1 MRFLVRAL
9 PHPPRFVSAWL
20 CRFSAGTLSRT
31 VHSMNSLAL
40 SKRGWPVERRKCL
53 SRSIHI
59 NLTRTHLKKT
69 LHLCTQHVLVSPLLS
84 QGTLPTLLDCYG
96 ITYHCVR
103 LWCHVLSCFVPTCL
117 LQLPGFSRH
126 RLPHLGPVRRR
137 VEAKLINWPFSP
149 LRADWGQQIS
159 VC

>member
-1 MRFLVRAL
+1 MGKCNISNHQLELVPNQKTWMCFFILTYHLDRHSRRVLSTNPVDCLTEILSTFL
-9 PHPPRFVSAWL
+9 
-20 CRFSAGTLSRT
+20 RT
-31 VHSMNSLAL
+31 DLA
-40 SKRGWPVERRKCL
+40 EDECL
-53 SRSIHI
+53 
-59 NLTRTHLKKT
+59 LL
-69 LHLCTQHVLVSPLLS
+69 LLVSSLLR
-84 QGTLPTLLDCYG
+84 QGTLASLLDCYG
-96 ITYHCVR
+96 ITCHCVR

-159 VC
+159 VR